1 MGLIKQSDWLRPRH
15 ALRKQYESVVVDNKD
30 PRMLGRIKCEILG
43 LMEVKYIPVDD
54 LPWVSPQYPAELGND
69 RHGSDMHIPEMGS
82 SVLVEFP
89 TENIYQ
95 PVYRWRV
102 PNRKTRPTDF
112 QSEYPHR
119 YGSADRNGNKTII
132 NKLSGHASK
141 ETRLQDGTQTFHD
154 SERSTTLTTD
164 PYGTII
170 EIDRPNQR
178 LFAKFGGV
186 EITVSPDGVSINTPS
201 LMINSEDAMSLLSG
215 TGLDISSMAD
225 GHGIASYIEQLANSI
240 EEASNGG

>member
-1 MGLIKQSDWLRPRH
+1 MGLIKQSDWLRPRQ

-30 PRMLGRIKCEILG
+30 PRMQGRIKCEIYG
-43 LMEVKYIPVDD
+43 LMDTKFIPIDA
-54 LPWVSPQYPAELGND
+54 LPWCTPQYPAELGND
-69 RHGSDMHIPEMGS
+69 RHGSDMYVPELDS
-82 SVLVEFP
+82 TVLIEFP
-89 TENIYQ
+89 TENIYN
-95 PVYRWRV
+95 PVYRWRT

-112 QSEYPHR
+112 QSEYPNK
-119 YGSADRNGNKTII
+119 YGSADRKGNKTIF

-141 ETRLQDGTQTFHD
+141 ETRLEDGTQTFHD

-201 LMINSEDAMSLLSG
+201 LTINSEDAMSLLSG
-215 TGLDISSMAD
+215 SGMDVNSMAD
-225 GHGIASYIEQLANSI
+225 GHGIASYIEQIASSI
-240 EEASNGG
+240 EKSANGE